1 MRWLLAILLIVALSC
16 GLAHSQGMNPVGGIT
31 VTVSSSPEGVTVTP
45 TWSFGESVLYYNT
58 TSGIDPY
65 WNFGES
71 VIRDI
76 KE

>member
-1 MRWLLAILLIVALSC
+1 MRWLIAALLMVALC
-16 GLAHSQGMNPVGGIT
+16 YGLAHSQGINPVGSIT

-65 WNFGES
+65 WSFGES
-71 VIRDI
+71 TIRDI